1 MKKATGY
8 EGSKLQ
14 EAKENFAQG
23 FDSTKKVGQDVYGT
37 AAKKV
42 SDIGTDVQ
50 YKAGQKTKEAG
61 DYLK

>member
-23 FDSTKKVGQDVYGT
+23 WENTKQAGKNVYDT
-37 AAKKV
+37 AAKKL
-42 SDIGTDVQ
+42 G
-50 YKAGQKTKEAG
+50 
-61 DYLK
+61 